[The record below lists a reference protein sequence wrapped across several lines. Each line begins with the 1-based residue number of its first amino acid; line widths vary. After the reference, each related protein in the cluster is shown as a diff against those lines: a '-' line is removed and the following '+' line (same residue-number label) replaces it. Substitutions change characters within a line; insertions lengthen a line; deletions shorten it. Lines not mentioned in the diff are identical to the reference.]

1 MKAQVYI
8 CQMFTAHSA
17 MCRGRDEM
25 PDQVGHDGVGVGDD
39 RKGSGM
45 TEWGSG
51 MTGRDRAGRS
61 GLGQD
66 RKGLGRI
73 VNCVF
78 LTNNCRV
85 LTRIPDKLPIFAT
98 NPNK

>member
-39 RKGSGM
+39 RKGSGR
-45 TEWGSG
+45 TEWA
-51 MTGRDRAGRS
+51 RAGQEGVGEDS
-61 GLGQD
+61 EL
-66 RKGLGRI
+66 
-73 VNCVF
+73 CVF
-78 LTNNCRV
+78 
-85 LTRIPDKLPIFAT
+85 DK
-98 NPNK
+98 